1 MKTSPT
7 HHHDTQARRSRATAV
22 QRAADREAPTAMSRQ
37 LQASPRLS
45 LQRRAI
51 DAMFGATAQRAGPEE
66 DMLQGRFAA
75 TAQRAGPEEE
85 LPVQGRFAAT
95 PVQRAGGM
103 EEEMP
108 AQGRFIAAQAKQ
120 DPVAQAKDEAAA
132 QAPAPNRTGMPDGLK
147 SGIEALSGMDMSDV
161 RVHRNSSEPAQLN
174 ALAYAQGNDVHLGP
188 GQEQHLPHEAWHVV
202 QQRQGR
208 VAPTLQMAGV
218 PVNDDAGL
226 EQEADVMGAK
236 ALQTKAR

>member
-1 MKTSPT
+1 MKTAPT
-7 HHHDTQARRSRATAV
+7 HHHEAQARRSQATAL
-22 QRAADREAPTAMSRQ
+22 QRAADHEAPTAMSRQ

-85 LPVQGRFAAT
+85 LPAQGRFAAA
-95 PVQRAGGM
+95 PVQRVGGM

-108 AQGRFIAAQAKQ
+108 AQAK
-120 DPVAQAKDEAAA
+120 EESAA

-147 SGIEALSGMDMSDV
+147 SGIESLSGMDMSDV

-226 EQEADVMGAK
+226 EAEADVMGAK
-236 ALQTKAR
+236 AMQMVKAG